1 MPCYMAKYSK
11 SLKSSTSLPVWRALG
26 VINNASTPVM
36 EKAYRGTMFNI
47 AHLGNAPRGTRNAI
61 YNRAGYIIYNGY
73 MSGANGNV
81 GSYIEDLEANTLGL
95 ITGTPRKGLH
105 VLNEAAKNL
114 MGGNIIEGNAT
125 VNVPNTY
132 LTASVVS
139 GNATIHGGTFKD
151 SEITGSATV
160 CGGTYERV
168 LITGNANLTIE
179 GEATITGSTFGGDT
193 TLHYTA
199 NGECKIT
206 GHTPAAMHEDNRD
219 LLWAFRFAVALYD
232 CGTVHTF
239 CLESK
244 KHNKECKCGLYA
256 PQAYRESKIAN
267 EYMELVNARSTD
279 TARLETLEA
288 EMNKEFTLRTIAKWS
303 RELR

>member
-1 MPCYMAKYSK
+1 MPIYIGRYGK
-11 SLKSSTSLPVWRALG
+11 SLKASTLIPVWRAPRDPSTTGTPNLKEAYKG
-26 VINNASTPVM
+26 TLFDIANLHVIHYDSR
-36 EKAYRGTMFNI
+36 KAF
-47 AHLGNAPRGTRNAI
+47 
-61 YNRAGYIIYNGY
+61 YNRAGHIIYNGY
-73 MSGANGNV
+73 MSSARGNI
-81 GSYIEDLEANTLGL
+81 GTYIEDLEANTPGL
-95 ITGTPRKGLH
+95 VNDTLRKGTY
-105 VLNEAAKNL
+105 VLNEAAKNI
-114 MGGNIIEGNAT
+114 MGGNIIEGNTT
-125 VNVPNTY
+125 VNVPNTH

-168 LITGNANLTIE
+168 LITGDANLTIE

-219 LLWAFRFAVALYD
+219 LLWAFRFTVALYD

-267 EYMELVNARSTD
+267 EYMELVNAHSTD